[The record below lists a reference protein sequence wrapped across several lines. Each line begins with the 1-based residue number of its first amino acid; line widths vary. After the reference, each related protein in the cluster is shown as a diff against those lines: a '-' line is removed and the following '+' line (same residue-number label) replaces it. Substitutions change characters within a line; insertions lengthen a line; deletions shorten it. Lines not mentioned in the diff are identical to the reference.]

1 VIIKA
6 DKTQVNRLFTNL
18 LLNAIQAV
26 PEGRNP
32 KITIAQQIKD
42 NLIITEI
49 RDNGQGIDE
58 AAIEKIFT
66 PNFTTKS
73 SGTGLGLAMCK
84 RIVEQTEG
92 EIWFKTALNEGT
104 SFFVELPLL
113 NEDVL

>member
-1 VIIKA
+1 M
-6 DKTQVNRLFTNL
+6 
-18 LLNAIQAV
+18 NAIQSI
-26 PEGRNP
+26 PEGRSP
-32 KITIAQQIKD
+32 HIVIAQQLKD
-42 NLIITEI
+42 NYILTEI

-58 AAIEKIFT
+58 TAMAKIFT

-84 RIVEQTEG
+84 RIVEQSEG
-92 EIWFKTALNEGT
+92 NIWFNTTVDVGT